1 MDKRDAG
8 PSGSFITF
16 EGVEGAGKSTRCL
29 TLLRRLESDGI
40 PVLHTREP
48 GGPPASERIRE
59 VLLDPGLEVTPLTE
73 LMLYLASRAS
83 NTELQIRPALAEGIN
98 VICERF
104 SDATFAYQIGGRGL
118 PEDPVRNADRLATG
132 GLRPHMVI
140 LLDLDPA
147 VGLARLRRQ
156 GRERDRIEQ
165 EEIEFHRRVRDMYLR
180 LARSDPGYLVV
191 DAEQEPHVQDSIIED
206 EVRSLLK
213 KRGSGGDQR

>member
-1 MDKRDAG
+1 LDTRDAG

-29 TLLRRLESDGI
+29 TLVRKLEADGI

-59 VLLDPGLEVTPLTE
+59 VLLDPGLTVTPLTE

-83 NTELQIRPALAEGIN
+83 NTELLIRPSLERGLN

-118 PEDPVRNADRLATG
+118 PEDPVRNADLLATG
-132 GLRPHMVI
+132 GLRPDLVI
-140 LLDLDPA
+140 LLDLDPEA
-147 VGLARLRRQ
+147 GLARLSRQ

-165 EEIEFHRRVRDMYLR
+165 EEIRFHRRVRDMYLK
-180 LARSDPGYLVV
+180 LASGDPRYLVV
-191 DAEQEPHVQDSIIED
+191 DGEKEPHIQDRIIEE
-206 EVRSLLK
+206 EVRALLK
-213 KRGSGGDQR
+213 KR